1 MGFHKLPWRTVNH
14 RDYKHFDN
22 ENFTQDICKF
32 NFSTSK
38 SSCLRKFFEIAV
50 LKNFAIFT
58 GKHSFYKKRLQQSSL
73 LLINTPLLSIRAFF
87 QKPSRNLKLQA
98 FQLIRTMKVM
108 TLLKSA
114 QNYFENYP
122 SIVKNKRKGFDTDSI
137 LEKLMKLLNLSKLWI

>member
-1 MGFHKLPWRTVNH
+1 MGFHKLPWRTVNQ

-58 GKHSFYKKRLQQSSL
+58 GKHSFYKKRLQHKCFPVNIAKFLRIVFYRTPPVAASVLLIRNVSKLQSSL
-73 LLINTPLLSIRAFF
+73 LLINTPLLSIRAYETPLRK
-87 QKPSRNLKLQA
+87 QGITQSHLERSELG
-98 FQLIRTMKVM
+98 
-108 TLLKSA
+108 
-114 QNYFENYP
+114 NYYE
-122 SIVKNKRKGFDTDSI
+122 S
-137 LEKLMKLLNLSKLWI
+137 